1 VLQAGHQAVQSLGGA
16 DVVLCDTGCPPSEGR
31 PVIALGSPEGDQA
44 GSLDREATPAQI
56 DAALRAVVA
65 GLVVRS
71 PGLPSPGFAPLD
83 DNVLDT
89 LLTPREV
96 DVLKCIGEGLTNKLI
111 ARRLNIS
118 LHTVKFHI
126 ESLLR
131 KLGATTRAQALAKAL
146 ERRGSG
152 TIEF

>member
-1 VLQAGHQAVQSLGGA
+1 VREA
-16 DVVLCDTGCPPSEGR
+16 DVVLSDAGCPPPEGR
-31 PVIALGSPEGDQA
+31 PVIALGSPEADQA
-44 GSLDREATPAQI
+44 GSLDRKPTPAQI

-71 PGLPSPGFAPLD
+71 PGLAPAGFAPLYD
-83 DNVLDT
+83 DVLDT

-111 ARRLNIS
+111 ARRLDIS

-146 ERRGSG
+146 ERRRLG
-152 TIEF
+152 TMEF